1 MSLVPCT
8 VCRSILPTN
17 SMNGCL
23 DCGSLYCEQCP
34 AETCL
39 CVHDD
44 AVIQA
49 ARVALRT
56 VHMDF
61 HDLRVKE
68 AVQGLTATEGQEY
81 QALGVRCIRARQ
93 IVDAFIDAEDG
104 EFSEPFDYLPYA
116 A

>member
-1 MSLVPCT
+1 MSLAPCT
-8 VCRSILPTN
+8 VCRTILSTDNLNECP
-17 SMNGCL
+17 
-23 DCGSLYCEQCP
+23 DCGSLHCDQCP
-34 AETCL
+34 ANVCP

-49 ARVALRT
+49 ARVALRD
-56 VHMDF
+56 VHTDL

-68 AVQGLTATEGQEY
+68 AVQGLTTAEGQEY
-81 QALGVRCIRARQ
+81 EALGVRCIQVRQ
-93 IVDAFIDAEDG
+93 IVDALIDAEDG